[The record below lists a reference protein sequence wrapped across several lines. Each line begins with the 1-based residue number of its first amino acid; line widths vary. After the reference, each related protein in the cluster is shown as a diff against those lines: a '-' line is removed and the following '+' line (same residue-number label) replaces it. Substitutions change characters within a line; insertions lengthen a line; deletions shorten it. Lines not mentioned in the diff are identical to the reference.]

1 METKVMPAMIRI
13 VKGSETGT
21 MATIDAFLRKHHTDV
36 MDPVDTILH
45 GPSTSN
51 QVIPRRLDATV

>member
-1 METKVMPAMIRI
+1 METKVMPAIIRI

-51 QVIPRRLDATV
+51 QVIPRHLDATV